1 MFFEVRNLHVHYDK
15 VEALKGISLES
26 SEGLVIAV
34 MGANGAGKTTT
45 LKTISGLKRPTSGE
59 IWFQDQRVDDK
70 SPRQIVRLGIS
81 HVPEGKRLFL
91 QMTILEN
98 LLMGAYSRNDKREV
112 NRDLDRIY
120 EHFPILKER
129 QSQVAGS
136 LSGGE
141 QQMLAIGRALMARPR
156 LLLMDEPTIGLS
168 PIMVHEIAKIIRD
181 INQEGVSIILVE
193 QNTRLALGLTQR
205 GYVLETGSIVLQGDS
220 QELAHSEYVKKA
232 YLGG

>member
-15 VEALKGISLES
+15 IEALKGISLDS
-26 SEGLVIAV
+26 LEGLITAIL
-34 MGANGAGKTTT
+34 GANGAGKSTT

-59 IWFQDQRVDDK
+59 IWFQGQRIDDK
-70 SPRQIVRLGIS
+70 SPRHIVKLGIS
-81 HVPEGKRLFL
+81 HVPEGKRLFG
-91 QMTILEN
+91 QMTVLEN
-98 LLMGAYSRNDKREV
+98 LLTGAYTRKDKKGV
-112 NRDLDRIY
+112 KRDLERVY
-120 EHFPILKER
+120 ESFPILKKR

-141 QQMLAIGRALMARPR
+141 QQMLAIGRALMCKPK
-156 LLLMDEPTIGLS
+156 LLLMDEPTLGLA
-168 PIMVHEIAKIIRD
+168 PIMVQEIAKIIAD

-193 QNTRLALGLTQR
+193 QNARLALSLAHK
-205 GYVLETGSIVLQGDS
+205 GYVLETGSIVLQGNS

>member
-15 VEALKGISLES
+15 IEALKGISLDS
-26 SEGLVIAV
+26 LEGLITAIL
-34 MGANGAGKTTT
+34 GANGAGKSTT

-59 IWFQDQRVDDK
+59 IWFQGQRIDDK
-70 SPRQIVRLGIS
+70 SPRHIVKLGIS
-81 HVPEGKRLFL
+81 HVPEGKRLFG
-91 QMTILEN
+91 QMTVLEN
-98 LLMGAYSRNDKREV
+98 LLTGAYTRKDKKGV
-112 NRDLDRIY
+112 KRDLERVY
-120 EHFPILKER
+120 ESFPILKKR

-141 QQMLAIGRALMARPR
+141 QQMLAIGRALMCKPK
-156 LLLMDEPTIGLS
+156 LLLMDEPTLGLA
-168 PIMVHEIAKIIRD
+168 PIMVQEITKIIAD

-193 QNTRLALGLTQR
+193 QNARLALSLAHK
-205 GYVLETGSIVLQGDS
+205 GYVLETGSIVLQGNS